1 MDKENFISVVVPAYN
16 EEKYITACLE
26 SLKAQTYPKDKFEI
40 IVELSGGNDK
50 TKEIAESF
58 GTKIINT
65 GTKKGVS
72 AARQNGSTAA
82 TGEIM
87 AQTDADSIVTKDWL
101 EKINHYLQDPE
112 VVGVTGP
119 VEFTNTN
126 WFYKALAKIFYP
138 FYLKTM
144 FFFGQKVFSGMNF
157 AIKKETFEKI
167 GGFNTNLRSSED
179 VDLGKRAAKVG
190 KIVYAPDMLVFTSA
204 RRIEKSPLGFLGHH
218 VINFFYYLVLHRS
231 RDFENIR

>member
-1 MDKENFISVVVPAYN
+1 METNYFISVVVPALN
-16 EEKYITACLE
+16 EEKYITVCLE
-26 SLKAQTYPKDKFEI
+26 SLAAQTYPKDKYEV
-40 IVELSGGNDK
+40 IVELSGGNDR
-50 TKEIAESF
+50 TAEIAENF
-58 GTKIINT
+58 ATKITNT

-72 AARQNGSTAA
+72 AARQNGAEAA
-82 TGEIM
+82 TGEII
-87 AQTDADSIVTKDWL
+87 AQTDADSVVSANWL
-101 EKINHYLQDPE
+101 EKINHYFQDPE

-119 VEFTNTN
+119 VEFSNTN

-138 FYLKTM
+138 IYLKTM
-144 FFFGQKVFSGMNF
+144 FFFGQKVFTGMNF

-167 GGFNTNLRSSED
+167 GGFNTSLLSSED

-218 VINFFYYLVLHRS
+218 VINSFYYLVLHRS